1 MKNAFRLFCILLFPA
16 LAPGVGAQSCL
27 ETAVI
32 VVPVLSDATRKAFE
46 EKLAEAREQHDRAPN
61 DPDALIWLGRRM
73 AYLGQYREA
82 IAVFSK
88 GVAQFPA
95 DARFL
100 RHRGHRLISIR
111 CFDDAI
117 RDLKQ
122 AARLT
127 RNRPDEVEPDGLP
140 NARNI
145 PTSSLQSNIWYHLA
159 LAYYVKG
166 DFKKALPAWK
176 RCVNLSTN
184 TDGLVSSTNW
194 YYMTL
199 RRLGRDKQAAK
210 ALDTIADNLEVI
222 ENQDYLTLLQ
232 LYQGKRSEADIR
244 AALDTGANALSNAT
258 LGYGFGNWLLV
269 NGREVEAREVFAKIL
284 KGGQWASFGFIAAE
298 EE

>member
-1 MKNAFRLFCILLFPA
+1 MKKTFYLLCLILHAVLSPEA
-16 LAPGVGAQSCL
+16 GAQSCV

-32 VVPVLSDATRKAFE
+32 VTPALSESTRIAFE
-46 EKLAEAREQHDRAPN
+46 TKLAEARDQHDRAPK
-61 DPDALIWLGRRM
+61 DPDGLIWLGRRM

-88 GVAQFPA
+88 GIAQFPD

-111 CFDDAI
+111 CFDEAI

-127 RNRPDEVEPDGLP
+127 RNRPDEIEPDGLP

-159 LAYYVKG
+159 LAYYVQG
-166 DFKKALPAWK
+166 NFKKALPAWK
-176 RCVNLSTN
+176 HCVDLSTN
-184 TDGLVSSTNW
+184 PDGLVSSTNW

-199 RRLGRDKQAAK
+199 RRLGRDKKAAK
-210 ALDTIADNLEVI
+210 VLATIGDNLDVI

-232 LYQGKRSEADIR
+232 LYQGKRTEAELR
-244 AALDTGANALSNAT
+244 TALDSGSNTLSNAT
-258 LGYGFGNWLLV
+258 LGYGFGNWLLY
-269 NGREVEAREVFAKIL
+269 NGREAEAREVFSRIL
-284 KGGQWASFGFIAAE
+284 AGNQWSSFGFIAAE
-298 EE
+298 GE